1 MMEKVLLSIIAAS
14 VLCVVSS
21 HVQHQYHFVYEVK
34 NMTEAQSY
42 CRDKYTDLATIDDME
57 DVKTLT
63 DMVDLNKMVL
73 DEDGQATVWI
83 GLYDDEQL
91 NSWRW
96 SDRHA
101 EVEFTNWAK
110 GEPNNDGSVEYCTE
124 MYDPGVWNDLRCART
139 LRAVCSSVRG
149 SDVKFI
155 LINTTMNWTEAQ
167 SYCRANYTDLATVR
181 NEAENQEVKNL
192 TDGEEVWIG
201 LFKDSWKWS
210 DGSNSSFRY
219 WASGEPNNY
228 AGKKEDCVAMNFNHA
243 GGWEDWNC
251 DQNKPFIC
259 YKGIFTPSSSFP
271 ETTEQFAEIDPKHK
285 MRVSVKMNSAL
296 DLNNPEVMEEVLK
309 QLKQRMKEKGVN
321 EDVKLSWKKQPDGK
335 VFHKEKKKTFCLLSP
350 SHRGRSR
357 CTHVKARPH
366 SNAVDTPKS
375 GDKRPAH
382 QYHFVYEVKNMK
394 EAQSYCRDKYTD
406 LATIDDMEDVKTLT
420 GMMDLNKMV
429 LDEDGQATVW
439 IGLYDDEQL
448 NSWRWSDRHAEV
460 EFKNWKKGQPDNYMS
475 VEHCTMMLT
484 TGKWNDE
491 RCDRTLRAVCSSV
504 RGSNVTFILINSTMS
519 WTEAQSYCRANYT
532 DLATV
537 RNEAEN
543 QEVKNLTDGEW
554 VWIGLF
560 RDSWKWSDGSN
571 SSFRYWKS
579 GEPNGGKKACVA
591 MNFNRSGG
599 WGDWTCDQNKPF
611 ICYKEIVPKHKMRVS
626 VKMNSALDLNNPEVM
641 EEVLKQESFETVVER
656 RTLNKLFSIMDIDQ
670 QPLHH
675 TVDRQR
681 RRRRCSAD

>member
-1 MMEKVLLSIIAAS
+1 MEKVLLSIIAAS

-57 DVKTLT
+57 DVKTL
-63 DMVDLNKMVL
+63 
-73 DEDGQATVWI
+73 
-83 GLYDDEQL
+83 
-91 NSWRW
+91 
-96 SDRHA
+96 
-101 EVEFTNWAK
+101 
-110 GEPNNDGSVEYCTE
+110 
-124 MYDPGVWNDLRCART
+124 
-139 LRAVCSSVRG
+139 
-149 SDVKFI
+149 
-155 LINTTMNWTEAQ
+155 
-167 SYCRANYTDLATVR
+167 
-181 NEAENQEVKNL
+181 
-192 TDGEEVWIG
+192 
-201 LFKDSWKWS
+201 
-210 DGSNSSFRY
+210 
-219 WASGEPNNY
+219 
-228 AGKKEDCVAMNFNHA
+228 
-243 GGWEDWNC
+243 
-251 DQNKPFIC
+251 
-259 YKGIFTPSSSFP
+259 
-271 ETTEQFAEIDPKHK
+271 ID
-285 MRVSVKMNSAL
+285 
-296 DLNNPEVMEEVLK
+296 
-309 QLKQRMKEKGVN
+309 
-321 EDVKLSWKKQPDGK
+321 
-335 VFHKEKKKTFCLLSP
+335 
-350 SHRGRSR
+350 
-357 CTHVKARPH
+357 
-366 SNAVDTPKS
+366 
-375 GDKRPAH
+375 
-382 QYHFVYEVKNMK
+382 
-394 EAQSYCRDKYTD
+394 
-406 LATIDDMEDVKTLT
+406 
-420 GMMDLNKMV
+420 MMDLNKMV

-439 IGLYDDEQL
+439 IGLYDDV

-519 WTEAQSYCRANYT
+519 WTEAQSYCRTYYT

-571 SSFRYWKS
+571 SSFRYWAS
-579 GEPNGGKKACVA
+579 GEPNNNGGKKACVA

-641 EEVLKQESFETVVER
+641 EEVLKQLKQRMKEKGVNEDV
-656 RTLNKLFSIMDIDQ
+656 KLSWMK
-670 QPLHH
+670 QPDGKVFHKEKKKTAKKDEL
-675 TVDRQR
+675 
-681 RRRRCSAD
+681 